1 MTPYQEKI
9 YNNPFRILGVYA
21 NASIKDIKAN
31 EAKAKAFL
39 NVGRN
44 VTYPCDFNQLL
55 LPIQRTAEMMASAN
69 SQLTLPNE
77 KIKHALF
84 WFVKVTPLDEIAFN
98 HLANGHSEQTM
109 GIWKKKECFSSLL
122 NTSTQALAQGH
133 VLKAVDTMMTLLES
147 DTYRQDFIKSVT
159 DETFQISEEEL
170 VHAYLDK
177 LIPDSIYPLLELSTL
192 SDKYK
197 GYIKDKL
204 VAPVIA
210 DIESEITKAKSIK
223 RENSSARYNAGVQL
237 MNLAKNE
244 LAELKKLL
252 LGSDMRYQIIADKLG
267 LEILQCGIDYYNNS
281 DDADSAHKA
290 MKLQSYAQSVVVGQM
305 AKDRCKQN
313 MEILKKIIAELPP
326 MEVIEEDRAVR
337 KELDRFYTSNDR
349 ILSAFYLL
357 KNTRSYLETIKYT
370 LGNNNAYYLKLSST
384 CVENALS
391 NIIEEVNSCKEKNI
405 LRSAYDTILLIGM
418 FDMEIEI
425 RNRYEQNLLILKMI
439 CENQGIINKFSSNK
453 SSRWQAALL
462 LHIICIIIGCAIASY
477 NPRDSESIMLWSIGI
492 GALSWLYMYIDKGEV
507 DSDIWVQLTRLGC
520 LGVLLIIPC
529 IAGYWLYKLIKELLN
544 LIKKNMKKL
553 LLLTILFISVSS
565 YGNSKDSIAIANL
578 QQQVNKQERFIGNL
592 RKDIRSSVNIQKQQ
606 AIFIDSLK
614 QELMNTKN
622 DLSDLSNKLGV
633 DITNTQNQ
641 ITVNT
646 NNLNDN
652 IKSKTTWGIM
662 IITIII
668 LVMAA
673 IYLILYK
680 RVEKGKSAI
689 DKIKDTQKSIQEESL
704 KLDSKLVEL
713 LNQQLNVQANI
724 SSNDS
729 NTQID
734 HSLALKV
741 ADEIVRIEMNLSR
754 MDASIKGHKQLSKAV
769 ERIKNN
775 FLANGYEMVDM
786 LGKPYNDGMKVVAN
800 FVSDENLKDGEQIIT
815 GIIKPQVNYNG
826 KMIQAAQITVSQNV

>member
-1 MTPYQEKI
+1 MKRLVFI
-9 YNNPFRILGVYA
+9 MFLF
-21 NASIKDIKAN
+21 
-31 EAKAKAFL
+31 AF
-39 NVGRN
+39 
-44 VTYPCDFNQLL
+44 
-55 LPIQRTAEMMASAN
+55 
-69 SQLTLPNE
+69 
-77 KIKHALF
+77 
-84 WFVKVTPLDEIAFN
+84 
-98 HLANGHSEQTM
+98 
-109 GIWKKKECFSSLL
+109 
-122 NTSTQALAQGH
+122 ALA
-133 VLKAVDTMMTLLES
+133 
-147 DTYRQDFIKSVT
+147 Y
-159 DETFQISEEEL
+159 
-170 VHAYLDK
+170 
-177 LIPDSIYPLLELSTL
+177 
-192 SDKYK
+192 
-197 GYIKDKL
+197 
-204 VAPVIA
+204 
-210 DIESEITKAKSIK
+210 
-223 RENSSARYNAGVQL
+223 
-237 MNLAKNE
+237 
-244 LAELKKLL
+244 
-252 LGSDMRYQIIADKLG
+252 
-267 LEILQCGIDYYNNS
+267 
-281 DDADSAHKA
+281 
-290 MKLQSYAQSVVVGQM
+290 
-305 AKDRCKQN
+305 
-313 MEILKKIIAELPP
+313 
-326 MEVIEEDRAVR
+326 
-337 KELDRFYTSNDR
+337 
-349 ILSAFYLL
+349 
-357 KNTRSYLETIKYT
+357 
-370 LGNNNAYYLKLSST
+370 GNNN
-384 CVENALS
+384 
-391 NIIEEVNSCKEKNI
+391 
-405 LRSAYDTILLIGM
+405 
-418 FDMEIEI
+418 
-425 RNRYEQNLLILKMI
+425 
-439 CENQGIINKFSSNK
+439 
-453 SSRWQAALL
+453 
-462 LHIICIIIGCAIASY
+462 
-477 NPRDSESIMLWSIGI
+477 
-492 GALSWLYMYIDKGEV
+492 
-507 DSDIWVQLTRLGC
+507 
-520 LGVLLIIPC
+520 
-529 IAGYWLYKLIKELLN
+529 
-544 LIKKNMKKL
+544 
-553 LLLTILFISVSS
+553 
-565 YGNSKDSIAIANL
+565 DSIAIANL
-578 QQQVNKQERFIGNL
+578 QQQVNKQERIIGNL

-826 KMIQAAQITVSQNV
+826 KMIQAAQITVSQNI

>member
-1 MTPYQEKI
+1 MKQVLVLIWAMLPI
-9 YNNPFRILGVYA
+9 MGYA
-21 NASIKDIKAN
+21 NND
-31 EAKAKAFL
+31 
-39 NVGRN
+39 
-44 VTYPCDFNQLL
+44 
-55 LPIQRTAEMMASAN
+55 
-69 SQLTLPNE
+69 
-77 KIKHALF
+77 
-84 WFVKVTPLDEIAFN
+84 
-98 HLANGHSEQTM
+98 
-109 GIWKKKECFSSLL
+109 SL
-122 NTSTQALAQGH
+122 
-133 VLKAVDTMMTLLES
+133 
-147 DTYRQDFIKSVT
+147 
-159 DETFQISEEEL
+159 
-170 VHAYLDK
+170 
-177 LIPDSIYPLLELSTL
+177 
-192 SDKYK
+192 
-197 GYIKDKL
+197 
-204 VAPVIA
+204 
-210 DIESEITKAKSIK
+210 
-223 RENSSARYNAGVQL
+223 
-237 MNLAKNE
+237 
-244 LAELKKLL
+244 
-252 LGSDMRYQIIADKLG
+252 
-267 LEILQCGIDYYNNS
+267 
-281 DDADSAHKA
+281 
-290 MKLQSYAQSVVVGQM
+290 
-305 AKDRCKQN
+305 
-313 MEILKKIIAELPP
+313 
-326 MEVIEEDRAVR
+326 
-337 KELDRFYTSNDR
+337 
-349 ILSAFYLL
+349 
-357 KNTRSYLETIKYT
+357 
-370 LGNNNAYYLKLSST
+370 
-384 CVENALS
+384 
-391 NIIEEVNSCKEKNI
+391 
-405 LRSAYDTILLIGM
+405 
-418 FDMEIEI
+418 
-425 RNRYEQNLLILKMI
+425 
-439 CENQGIINKFSSNK
+439 
-453 SSRWQAALL
+453 
-462 LHIICIIIGCAIASY
+462 
-477 NPRDSESIMLWSIGI
+477 
-492 GALSWLYMYIDKGEV
+492 
-507 DSDIWVQLTRLGC
+507 
-520 LGVLLIIPC
+520 
-529 IAGYWLYKLIKELLN
+529 
-544 LIKKNMKKL
+544 
-553 LLLTILFISVSS
+553 
-565 YGNSKDSIAIANL
+565 AIANL
-578 QQQVNKQERFIGNL
+578 QKQVNKQERIIGNL

-826 KMIQAAQITVSQNV
+826 KMIQAAQITVSQNI